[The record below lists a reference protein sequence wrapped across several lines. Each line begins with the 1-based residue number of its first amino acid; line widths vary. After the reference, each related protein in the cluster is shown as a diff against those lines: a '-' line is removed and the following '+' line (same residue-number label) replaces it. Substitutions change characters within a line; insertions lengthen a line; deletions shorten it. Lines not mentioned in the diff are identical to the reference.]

1 MDSTTANGF
10 SWGPWLRIGGAYFL
24 HFSSLGFA
32 SFPLQTHLRSIHS
45 ASVGSL
51 IASVFPVAAILTYF
65 FFRFAEQRGWARA
78 PGKLLFGVAIA
89 VMVMQCMLGL
99 HLELTETKKSMIEPI
114 LGTVL
119 CVLFLGCSQ
128 STCMTLLNH
137 FGVSVMGPH
146 AYSVRAAGSAGYML
160 AIVALGSLIPHFAF
174 VGRYHLFL
182 GAGCAFLHV
191 CFVAWN
197 LRTLRAEEV
206 DPELDTAKV
215 DSAKVDSNKSTHRSV
230 RERSD
235 SEDRLQGWVWSGL
248 IALVWLVAFCE
259 MSYGLYSHE
268 FLTTTYPAHGYYL
281 FAGGILLEIVLLVL
295 LPQFPKV
302 RNRLLFLGPLGW
314 ILLFSGCF
322 LAQQG
327 WWMFGAL
334 NVSLALN
341 CPFQISANETSHAL
355 RSSVLGVATMMLAQ
369 SLGYIAATLTAAGI
383 HYWNASQPDRNLWD
397 LQWSGAVLI
406 ATIGLPLA
414 FLVRGLATRLQAS
427 RI

>member
-1 MDSTTANGF
+1 MDSATAQGF

-24 HFSSLGFA
+24 HFASLGFA

-65 FFRFAEQRGWARA
+65 FFRFAEERGWTRS

-89 VMVMQCMLGL
+89 VMFMQSLLGL
-99 HLELTETKKSMIEPI
+99 HLELAETRSSMFEPI
-114 LGTVL
+114 FGTVL
-119 CVLFLGCSQ
+119 CVLLLGCSQ

-160 AIVALGSLIPHFAF
+160 AIVTLGILIPHYAF
-174 VGRYHLFL
+174 VGRYHLFF
-182 GAGCAFLHV
+182 GAACALLHV
-191 CFVAWN
+191 TFVAWN
-197 LRTLRAEEV
+197 LRTLRPAEV
-206 DPELDTAKV
+206 DPLLDTHDLTQAKPHQI
-215 DSAKVDSNKSTHRSV
+215 NGQEERGLSV
-230 RERSD
+230 HF
-235 SEDRLQGWVWSGL
+235 QGIVWAGL

-268 FLTTTYPAHGYYL
+268 FLTTLYPVHGYYL
-281 FAGGILLEIVLLVL
+281 FAGGIFLEIVLLIVL
-295 LPQFPKV
+295 PHFPKV
-302 RNRLLFLGPLGW
+302 RSGLLFLGPLGW

-327 WWMFGAL
+327 WWLFGL
-334 NVSLALN
+334 LSVSLALN

-369 SLGYIAATLTAAGI
+369 SLGYISATLFAAGI
-383 HYWNASQPDRNLWD
+383 HYGDFAQPGRNLWD
-397 LQWSGAVLI
+397 LQWTGAVLV
-406 ATIGLPLA
+406 AVIGLPLA
-414 FLVRGLATRLQAS
+414 VLVRGLAKRLKVS
-427 RI
+427 EPERCN

>member
-1 MDSTTANGF
+1 MDSATARGF
-10 SWGPWLRIGGAYFL
+10 SWGLWLRIGGAYFL

-51 IASVFPVAAILTYF
+51 IASAFPIAAILTYF
-65 FFRFAEQRGWARA
+65 FFRFAEDRGWTRS

-89 VMVMQCMLGL
+89 VMFMQGLLGL
-99 HLELTETKKSMIEPI
+99 HLEMAQTNRSMFDPI

-119 CVLFLGCSQ
+119 CVLLLGCSQ

-137 FGVSVMGPH
+137 FGVSVMGSH

-160 AIVALGSLIPHFAF
+160 AIVALGVLIPHYESI
-174 VGRYHLFL
+174 GRYHLFL
-182 GAGCAFLHV
+182 GAACALLHV
-191 CFVAWN
+191 TFVAWN
-197 LRTLRAEEV
+197 LRTLRPHEV
-206 DPELDTAKV
+206 DPLFAAREPKQAERRDERG
-215 DSAKVDSNKSTHRSV
+215 SAV
-230 RERSD
+230 
-235 SEDRLQGWVWSGL
+235 RLQGIVWAGL

-268 FLTTTYPAHGYYL
+268 FLTTMYPAYGYYL
-281 FAGGILLEIVLLVL
+281 FAGGIFLEIVLLVV
-295 LPQFPKV
+295 LPHFPKV
-302 RNRLLFLGPLGW
+302 RSGLLFLGPLGW

-327 WWMFGAL
+327 WWLFGAL

-369 SLGYIAATLTAAGI
+369 SLGYISATLFAAGI
-383 HYWNASQPDRNLWD
+383 HYGDFAQPDRNLWD
-397 LQWSGAVLI
+397 LQWAGAVL
-406 ATIGLPLA
+406 AAVLGLPLA
-414 FLVRGLATRLQAS
+414 LSVRGLSKRLQATVSES
-427 RI
+427 RC